1 MIAFFSWSTRQRL
14 NLLPRSAMAFTI
26 CCFAAISGLL
36 ANTCIAGNGVTVDGQ
51 EPRLALETSE
61 QVPVFAPWVEADEK
75 AKNPRKMAYAAV
87 EKEKSK
93 TLAEKLENLGRLYEN
108 DDNPYMQELWFLGRY
123 HGQAFNAEGN
133 IGEGDGW
140 ENRRFRIG
148 SQARFFE
155 KLTLHAQM
163 VSGFDMEP
171 FYNGFT
177 EIWSQWEFEESL
189 LLTVGQQKHRFTHD
203 RTISSRYINTLERS
217 MFLNM
222 FNADYTPAVT
232 LSGRRDKFAYYTGI
246 FSNATSAD
254 IWDSFT
260 NFDSGYSLLASGTLD
275 IKDTINT
282 DEAFWNLCYLYSDAN
297 QSATNLN
304 RYRDGVSSALILT
317 HGAGSL
323 VSEALLGARSD
334 NGDAFGINI
343 QPGWF
348 FTEKL
353 QLATRYQLAVASE
366 QDGLLAQRRYDQTAG
381 LTTGDLYQAGY
392 AGFNYYIADH
402 RIKLM
407 SGIEY
412 ADMNGENVWTASI
425 MIRTFWGPH
434 SNGPFPM
441 NKTLGQ

>member
-1 MIAFFSWSTRQRL
+1 
-14 NLLPRSAMAFTI
+14 
-26 CCFAAISGLL
+26 
-36 ANTCIAGNGVTVDGQ
+36 
-51 EPRLALETSE
+51 
-61 QVPVFAPWVEADEK
+61 
-75 AKNPRKMAYAAV
+75 
-87 EKEKSK
+87 
-93 TLAEKLENLGRLYEN
+93 
-108 DDNPYMQELWFLGRY
+108 
-123 HGQAFNAEGN
+123 
-133 IGEGDGW
+133 
-140 ENRRFRIG
+140 
-148 SQARFFE
+148 
-155 KLTLHAQM
+155 M

-177 EIWSQWEFEESL
+177 EIWSQWAFEESL